1 MKALEE
7 FLRPTQKGLYKI
19 LSKMYPN
26 AICSK
31 KEYILVPGEAPIML
45 LAHLDTVHSQPV
57 QTICKNKEKN
67 ILMSPQGIGGDDRC
81 GVYAIVNAY
90 DMAVKKPWLLFTCDE
105 EIGGLGA
112 DQFCYAH
119 ADCKLPK
126 ELDDLKLLVE
136 IDRRGSNDAVY
147 YDCDNEEFEKYITS
161 KGFRTAFGSF
171 SDISFVAPE
180 LGVAAVNLSSGY
192 YNAHTLHE
200 YINRK
205 ELDAVLQKV
214 NEIVADA
221 AQPNFPKY
229 KYVERKEFEYNS
241 TYYSKYYQQITYH
254 DGKKTTIWVDSQG
267 KNCTKIYTK
276 YRPLGQRGSNEVQRR
291 KKKLSFELEGIYDEL
306 LDLYTEEELDRY
318 IDEFGEQIL
327 YEIYI
332 NEYSPY
338 YTTEEGVKITAI
350 PEK

>member
-57 QTICKNKEKN
+57 QTICKNKDKN

-112 DQFCYAH
+112 DQFCHAH

-161 KGFRTAFGSF
+161 KGFKTAFGSF
-171 SDISFVAPE
+171 SDISVVAPE

-200 YINRK
+200 YINRR

-221 AQPNFPKY
+221 VQPNFPKY

-267 KNCTKIYTK
+267 KERIAPKYT
-276 YRPLGQRGSNEVQRR
+276 RST
-291 KKKLSFELEGIYDEL
+291 
-306 LDLYTEEELDRY
+306 DLWDKEEEMRFNDAKKNCLSSSKESTMNCLTSTQKKNWTV
-318 IDEFGEQIL
+318 ISTSSASKSSTKSTST
-327 YEIYI
+327 
-332 NEYSPY
+332 N
-338 YTTEEGVKITAI
+338 TAPTI
-350 PEK
+350 QPKKASK

>member
-1 MKALEE
+1 
-7 FLRPTQKGLYKI
+7 
-19 LSKMYPN
+19 
-26 AICSK
+26 
-31 KEYILVPGEAPIML
+31 ML

-57 QTICKNKEKN
+57 QTICKNKDKS

-112 DQFCYAH
+112 DQFCHAH
-119 ADCKLPK
+119 ADCRLPK

-147 YDCDNEEFEKYITS
+147 YDCDNKEFEKYIIS

-171 SDISFVAPE
+171 SDISVIAPE

-200 YINRK
+200 YINCK
-205 ELDAVLQKV
+205 ELNAVLQKV

-221 AQPNFPKY
+221 AKEDFPKY
-229 KYVERKEFEYNS
+229 KYIEKVYKCYESGKYAR
-241 TYYSKYYQQITYH
+241 YY
-254 DGKKTTIWVDSQG
+254 DS
-267 KNCTKIYTK
+267 
-276 YRPLGQRGSNEVQRR
+276 
-291 KKKLSFELEGIYDEL
+291 KKLSQWKSMAKTTSVLSDGTVTTTYAKAGPDVFEIIDEEDMEDENLFVKALPSEYEEMYDEL
-306 LDLYTEEELDRY
+306 LTIYTEAELERERARY
-318 IDEFGEQIL
+318 GDCVIYELYIEIFGPFYAYDQ
-327 YEIYI
+327 
-332 NEYSPY
+332 
-338 YTTEEGVKITAI
+338 K
-350 PEK
+350 